1 MQETWRDIRPRMITR
16 RSWHLVVYWV
26 ASFVASACSGNTEDI
41 GPKDTGTA
49 GSGGSAATGGSG
61 GGGGASGSG
70 TVGGS
75 GGTAGTGSGGIAGS
89 SGAAGKSGA
98 AGTGGTAGA
107 GGAAGAAGSGGAAGT
122 TGGAAGSAGAGRD
135 GAAGS
140 SGTAGSA
147 GSGADASTGTDAGK
161 AGDAD
166 VRVDAPGGTV
176 VFGKNV
182 RVNDDTGTGR
192 QSEVALATGAGML
205 LAGWMDERA
214 TRICA
219 FSFSSDG
226 GLTWSKNVSI
236 PNLSGGSF
244 VGDPAVA
251 IDGGGTMYAVCQ
263 QYGTGQIRL
272 MTSID
277 KGVTWSAI
285 RSVQSAPDKPWAGGG
300 TAEGTVFL
308 SWLGSAAGI
317 KRSLDRGLTWGT
329 IQPLGNIIHG
339 TAIVTS
345 TTGLVHV
352 PYNLDSANNQL
363 RYLRSKDNGVTYD
376 AYRDLVADMGRFCF
390 GCMPRQHPIVG
401 AASDSTGKFV
411 AITWS
416 SVMPGGQSD
425 DDVWLLYSKDSG
437 DTWTRPLRV
446 NDNTN
451 TSRQFESW
459 VAVDEF
465 GRVHV
470 AWTDLRNG
478 QNETWYTR
486 SADPAAGF
494 EPNLQI
500 TDGRGSAATDFLGD
514 YKGIVVQGSDV
525 IVVWQDT
532 RTDRGDIYAARAA
545 GAASFTGAAQTD
557 DGVAIAANTRNDA
570 RLLDPTRLPE
580 DPVAGK
586 ASEAQWRA
594 HMEREERERRLNY
607 DRRKLGEHEVVF
619 TFIKN
624 ARARYDRAKTAPLIA
639 QVQASLVPQI
649 AQIRKRVVNIDRWGV
664 NSNLLE
670 DYAAL
675 LAILTSD
682 YPAARIAS
690 VGGASQALG
699 DLRAHWAQRE
709 QNITGWLEEAAESE
723 DE

>member
-1 MQETWRDIRPRMITR
+1 
-16 RSWHLVVYWV
+16 
-26 ASFVASACSGNTEDI
+26 
-41 GPKDTGTA
+41 
-49 GSGGSAATGGSG
+49 
-61 GGGGASGSG
+61 
-70 TVGGS
+70 
-75 GGTAGTGSGGIAGS
+75 
-89 SGAAGKSGA
+89 
-98 AGTGGTAGA
+98 
-107 GGAAGAAGSGGAAGT
+107 
-122 TGGAAGSAGAGRD
+122 
-135 GAAGS
+135 
-140 SGTAGSA
+140 
-147 GSGADASTGTDAGK
+147 
-161 AGDAD
+161 
-166 VRVDAPGGTV
+166 VRVDAPGGRV

-182 RVNDDTGTGR
+182 RLNDDTGTGR

-251 IDGGGTMYAVCQ
+251 IDGAGTMYAVCQ
-263 QYGTGQIRL
+263 QYGLGQIRV
-272 MTSID
+272 MTSTD
-277 KGVTWSAI
+277 KGATWSAI
-285 RSVQSAPDKPWAGGG
+285 RSVQSAPDKPWAGAG

-308 SWLGSAAGI
+308 TWQGNAAGI
-317 KRSLDRGLTWGT
+317 KRSVDRGVTWGT
-329 IQPLGNIIHG
+329 THSLGNIIHG

-352 PYNLDSANNQL
+352 PFNLDSANNQL

-411 AITWS
+411 AITWT

-451 TSRQFESW
+451 ASRQMESW
-459 VAVDEF
+459 VAVDDF

-478 QNETWYTR
+478 QNETWYAR
-486 SADPAAGF
+486 SSDPAAGF
-494 EPNLQI
+494 EPNLQV

-532 RTDRGDIYAARAA
+532 RADRGDIYAARAA
-545 GAASFTGAAQTD
+545 GAASFTGAAQTND
-557 DGVAIAANTRNDA
+557 EAPIGANTSDIA
-570 RLLDPTRLPE
+570 RLADPTRLPE

-594 HMEREERERRLNY
+594 HLEKEERERRLHY
-607 DRRKLGEHEVVF
+607 DRRKQSEHEVVLAL
-619 TFIKN
+619 IKN
-624 ARARYDRAKTAPLIA
+624 AREALDRAKTAPAIA
-639 QVQASLVPQI
+639 QAQARLTPQI
-649 AQIRKRVVNIDRWGV
+649 TQIRKRIENIDHWGV

-670 DYAAL
+670 EYAAM
-675 LAILTSD
+675 LAMLTAD
-682 YPAARIAS
+682 YPAARLAA
-690 VGGASQALG
+690 VDGASHALV
-699 DLRAHWAQRE
+699 DLRAQWAQRE
-709 QNITGWLEEAAESE
+709 QKIRDWLAEAAESE